1 VKLLKKLFWRI
12 IFPVALAL
20 VSAVVELLSKPWG
33 RGLELPHNWLGYSI
47 ALLYLVI
54 PLVFFALALRNALR
68 WAKESEGFELRL
80 KDADQFEKER
90 RRRSSWLER

>member
-33 RGLELPHNWLGYSI
+33 RGFDLPHNWLGYSI